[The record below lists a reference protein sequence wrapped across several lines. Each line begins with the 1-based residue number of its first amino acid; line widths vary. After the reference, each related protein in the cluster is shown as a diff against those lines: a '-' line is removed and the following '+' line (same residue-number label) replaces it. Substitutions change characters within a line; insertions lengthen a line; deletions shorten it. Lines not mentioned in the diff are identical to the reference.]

1 MRTTDASASTGLD
14 TTALR
19 VAAAIAEHADERPE
33 TVAVVHGDSRLT
45 YARLAARAEAIRTSL
60 VERGVRTGDRVA
72 LVLPPGCAQVA
83 AVVGVLAAGAAYV
96 PIAPEEPAAR
106 RAHIL
111 ADADPVLTVVGSDT
125 HLEAVDGAVH
135 IGDLDIDTAD
145 DTAPLRPAP
154 VAGDDPIYIMYT
166 SGTTGAPKGVALTH
180 GGVGNFLHALVERCR
195 LDDVES
201 VLMRTRFS
209 FDASVPELLL
219 PLAFGKTIVVA
230 SDGRDLPAVL
240 DLVAEHHV
248 QMVTMVPSLTAAL
261 LTSGAPLRA
270 LAEVRRWLSVGE
282 ALPARTARDLLERAS
297 VEGSPMQLFN
307 MYGPTEASV
316 FLSGGRVFEDDV
328 RTGLERVRLGR
339 PLRNY
344 RVHVLVPGSLD
355 AVAPGDVGEICVAGP
370 GVGLGYLGRTVTRA
384 FTEEPTT
391 GHRMYR
397 TGDLGCV
404 FPDGTLDFR
413 GRRDD
418 QVKIRGLRVELGE
431 VDARLAACAGVV
443 DAGSAVV
450 HDGSHDTLVAAVV
463 LDDPGAGTWG
473 LPTVLAD
480 SLPAPMIPTTIV
492 AVPALPTTPNG
503 KLDRAAVAAA
513 AAVMSP
519 IDAAGTD
526 GTLDADEALL
536 AEVLLAAGHGRP
548 TGGVGAASTAYDL
561 GVDSLG
567 ATVAAGMLR
576 ARGRS
581 LPVRDVLEGHTLRV
595 LATRLRTFESA
606 DVSWTDDGWQ
616 PSAWRPHG
624 EAGVDAV
631 APLIPVQEGLLA
643 IAAQDPSSTHSIV
656 QQVYDVAGGRI
667 DGGHLAAALREVTRR
682 RAALRTSIR
691 ATTDGYEQVIHS
703 APTTTFASH
712 HITRPGLADDVI
724 AADRSSLF
732 DLGMAPLARLTWI
745 TGVDGTA
752 LVLTYHH
759 VILDGPAQDALVA
772 ELVAEHDR
780 IATGVVAP
788 DADATNAAVREDVR
802 AHTSRLRALA
812 HAARTG
818 TEAASSYF
826 RDLLTGLE
834 PDRSLALFR
843 SRTPDGAPI
852 GSVSV
857 AVPPAVGDAAEALA
871 RATGVTISSVVEA
884 AWGVLLRQF
893 SGVDDVAYAKVVTR
907 RDLPIAGTS
916 GAIGPL
922 FATIP
927 ARARGITDE
936 SVHDLVRRTHAQSIA
951 STEHATL
958 RLEDAMRAADQ
969 PAGQLQ
975 TLYLFE
981 NQSASRRR
989 SEEAGVVL
997 RPGSTEQT
1005 GFDLT
1010 LVASRSSDGLHLTG
1024 LHDGKVMGS
1033 SDVASL
1039 LRRMV
1044 EVLSAMTA
1052 AGSSPARL
1060 LPVTAPGDEEVL
1072 AQDAFVLSP
1081 SPHPRIEEVFDQVA
1095 SRYADRCALRHGD
1108 RTLSYRELDAA
1119 AHRCA
1124 EALRRAGASAGDV
1137 VGVAARRGIE
1147 PIVAMLGVLRLGAAY
1162 VPVDLDAPL
1171 DRLTHVV
1178 RGGGLHVLVTDPV
1191 TTSHTGTAHVR
1202 TLGVDLVDLRLDARV
1217 SKGTVVGDG
1226 TGEDGREPLAREP
1239 GLSVDAPAYIIHTS
1253 GTTGLPKAVS
1263 VPHRGVT
1270 RLVMDPA
1277 YSRLHGDQT
1286 VLQTVALTFDVSTL
1300 EIWGALLTG
1309 ATLVVTDQETLVD
1322 AVALRAAVRR
1332 ERISWMWLTTSLFN
1346 LHADADPH
1354 LWDGMDTVV
1363 VGGEKLSE
1371 RHVRAFFAAN
1381 DTTVLIDGYGP
1392 TEATTLATSHVVER
1406 DFVTIPI
1413 GRPIPRTGAHVV
1425 SSGRVVGCLLPG
1437 ELWITGD
1444 GVALGYLGD
1453 AARTAASFVPSPA
1466 GDGTA
1471 YRTGDVVRRN
1481 LDGTLEYLGRVD
1493 DQVKIHGHRVETD
1506 EVAAALL
1513 TGAEVTQAAVLARTG
1528 AAGRSE
1534 LVGFV
1539 VATDVAESTLR
1550 GRLVAALP
1558 PHAVPARIHLL
1569 TDLPRTSSG
1578 KTDRS
1583 RLLATAAERDTAP
1596 ASPDGADGA
1605 GVERLYSVATG
1616 AVAVGPDSDFFSLGG
1631 DSLTAMR
1638 LVHLLR
1644 NEGADVR
1651 LRDVLAAPTP
1661 RLLSELLDDRA
1672 SIVRTPGD
1680 EGATTP
1686 TVLGPKPWAT
1696 ARGAVAAHLRAP
1708 DSRAHNVPFAL
1719 LVDGQVDLAVLRSR
1733 VDALIRRQ
1741 PMLRTRFTLD
1751 RRTDSASEWLR
1762 QETLPAD
1769 GAPAVD
1775 VSRRTVT
1782 EPSEWTTESIHD
1794 HLRRAAVPFDL
1805 ARGPLVRVEVV
1816 SACGIDLVV
1825 ADVHH
1830 SVFDGTSLDVFLAA
1844 VSADADRGVRRP
1856 VTARPSEPDTADL
1869 EHWRARFASLPAPV
1883 DLDLAWERSDSTLG
1897 TTSTTLAPETS
1908 DAVRTRCAALGITEY
1923 ALFASAAAVVL
1934 QRYTLAEDLVVGMP
1948 VDLRRTPSDAESIGM
1963 WVSTL
1968 PVRIGVSDDHT
1979 VRHLLTTA
1987 GAEVLD
1993 ALDHASTPLDAIQTA
2008 VQAEHPGERV
2018 DLLHA
2023 IVAVRRAGRTSV
2035 DLGGVSARLV
2045 GPVSIEAKTDLE
2057 FTVELDGDT
2066 HVVGI
2071 EHRRS
2076 AVDDDTAAGMLEQL
2090 LTLIADLASADPGSD
2105 IGALAGV

>member
-1 MRTTDASASTGLD
+1 MRATDASASPGLD

-19 VAAAIAEHADERPE
+19 VAPAIAEHADERPE
-33 TVAVVHGDSRLT
+33 TVAVVDGDSRLT
-45 YARLAARAEAIRTSL
+45 YARLAARAEAVRTSL
-60 VERGVRTGDRVA
+60 VERGVGAGDRVA

-96 PIAPEEPAAR
+96 PIDPEEPAAR

-111 ADADPVLTVVGSDT
+111 ADADPVLTVVDSAT
-125 HLEAVDGAVH
+125 HLGSVDGSVH
-135 IGDLDIDTAD
+135 IGDLDIATAD

-154 VAGDDPIYIMYT
+154 VADDEPIYVMYT
-166 SGTTGAPKGVALTH
+166 SGTTGDPKGVALTH
-180 GGVGNFLHALVERCR
+180 GGVGNLLHALVERCR
-195 LDDVES
+195 LDDVGA

-230 SDGRDLPAVL
+230 PDGRDLPAVL
-240 DLVAEHHV
+240 DLVAQHHV

-261 LTSGAPLRA
+261 LTSGAPLGA
-270 LAEVRRWLSVGE
+270 LAGVRRWLSVGE

-297 VEGSPMQLFN
+297 AEGSPMQLFN

-316 FLSGGRVFEDDV
+316 FLSGGRVFEEDV

-344 RVHVLVPGSLD
+344 RVHVLVPGSLT
-355 AVAPGDVGEICVAGP
+355 AVAPGEVGEICVAGP
-370 GVGLGYLGRTVTRA
+370 GVGLGYLGRAVSQA

-404 FPDGTLDFR
+404 FPDGTLDYR

-450 HDGSHDTLVAAVV
+450 HDGPHDTLVAAVV
-463 LDDPGAGTWG
+463 LEDLGAGTSG
-473 LPTVLAD
+473 LPAVLAD

-513 AAVMSP
+513 AAVTAP

-548 TGGVGAASTAYDL
+548 TGGVGPASTAYDL

-595 LATRLRTFESA
+595 LATRLRTIESA
-606 DVSWTDDGWQ
+606 DVAWADDGWQ

-624 EAGVDAV
+624 KSGVDAV
-631 APLIPVQEGLLA
+631 APLVPVQEGLLA
-643 IAAQDPSSTHSIV
+643 VAAQDPSSTHSIV
-656 QQVYDVAGGRI
+656 QQVYDVADGRI
-667 DGGHLAAALREVTRR
+667 DGGHLADALREVTRR

-703 APTTTFASH
+703 APTTSFASH
-712 HITRPGLADDVI
+712 DIARPGLADDVI

-732 DLGMAPLARLTWI
+732 DLGTAPLARLTWI

-780 IATGVVAP
+780 IAAGVVAP
-788 DADATNAAVREDVR
+788 DADATNAAVREDVL

-857 AVPPAVGDAAEALA
+857 AVPPAVGGAAEALA
-871 RATGVTISSVVEA
+871 RATGVTVSSVVEA

-907 RDLPIAGTS
+907 RDLPIAGTP

-981 NQSASRRR
+981 NHSASRRR
-989 SEEAGVVL
+989 SGEAGVVL

-1010 LVASRSSDGLHLTG
+1010 LVASRSSDGLRLTG
-1024 LHDGKVMGS
+1024 LHDGMVMGS

-1044 EVLSAMTA
+1044 AVLDAMTA

-1060 LPVTAPGDEEVL
+1060 LPVTTPGDEDVL
-1072 AQDAFVLSP
+1072 ARDTFVLSP

-1095 SRYADRCALRHGD
+1095 SRHADRCALRHGD
-1108 RTLSYRELDAA
+1108 RTLSYCELDAA

-1171 DRLTHVV
+1171 DRLEHVV
-1178 RGGGLHVLVTDPV
+1178 RGSGLHVLVTDPV
-1191 TTSHTGTAHVR
+1191 TASHTGAAHVR
-1202 TLGVDLVDLRLDARV
+1202 TLGIDLVTIRLDAGV
-1217 SKGTVVGDG
+1217 SEGTD
-1226 TGEDGREPLAREP
+1226 EEGREPLAREP
-1239 GLSVDAPAYIIHTS
+1239 GPSVDAPAYIIHTS

-1309 ATLVVTDQETLVD
+1309 ATLVVADKETLVD

-1354 LWDGMDTVV
+1354 LWDGMDAVV

-1444 GVALGYLGD
+1444 GVALGYVGD

-1513 TGAEVTQAAVLARTG
+1513 TGREVTQAAVLVRTG
-1528 AAGRSE
+1528 ATGRSE

-1583 RLLATAAERDTAP
+1583 RLLATAAERDAVP
-1596 ASPDGADGA
+1596 ASPDGADGTDGA
-1605 GVERLYSVATG
+1605 GIERLYSVATG

-1644 NEGADVR
+1644 SGGADVR

-1661 RLLSELLDDRA
+1661 RLLSELLDARA
-1672 SIVRTPGD
+1672 STVRTPTD
-1680 EGATTP
+1680 DGATTS
-1686 TVLGPKPWAT
+1686 TAVDSKPWAT
-1696 ARGAVAAHLRAP
+1696 ARGAVAAHLRDP

-1719 LVDGQVDLAVLRSR
+1719 LVDGQVDLAALRRR
-1733 VDALIRRQ
+1733 VNALIRHQ
-1741 PMLRTRFTLD
+1741 PMLRTRFTLE
-1751 RRTDSASEWLR
+1751 RRTDRATEWLR
-1762 QETLPAD
+1762 QETLPAN
-1769 GAPAVD
+1769 GATAVD

-1782 EPSEWTTESIHD
+1782 EPSAWTTESIHD

-1816 SACGIDLVV
+1816 SACGSDLVV
-1825 ADVHH
+1825 VDVHH

-1844 VSADADRGVRRP
+1844 VSADADRGVRRT
-1856 VTARPSEPDTADL
+1856 VTARPSDPDTTDL

-1883 DLDLAWERSDSTLG
+1883 DLDLAWERSDSSLG

-1948 VDLRRTPSDAESIGM
+1948 VDLRRGPSDAESIGM

-1968 PVRIGVSDDHT
+1968 PVRIRVSDDHT

-1993 ALDHASTPLDAIQTA
+1993 ALDHASTPLDVIQTA
-2008 VQAEHPGERV
+2008 IQAEHPGERV

-2023 IVAVRRAGRTSV
+2023 IVAVRRAGLTSV
-2035 DLGGVSARLV
+2035 DLGGVSARLF

-2057 FTVELDGDT
+2057 FTVELDGAT
-2066 HVVGI
+2066 HLVGI

-2105 IGALAGV
+2105 IGALAGA